1 MKLTLIGSGN
11 LGKQLYLEFLK
22 HPSIELIQWMDRS
35 ATATTTPENIELINS
50 IDGLKEADCYLL
62 AVSDNSIEQLAVQLP
77 KEALIVHTSGSTGLN
92 FVSETRRSGV
102 FYPLQTFS
110 KDRAI
115 EFLNLPICIEAS
127 HEKDFFFLELLAKRL
142 HASPLRINTQQR
154 KTLHLAAVLV
164 NNFTNH
170 LFAQA
175 EQICKKNNLPFELLK
190 PLMFETVNK
199 LDSLDPK
206 EAQTGPAIREDQKTI
221 EAHLEIIESP
231 QLEKL
236 YNLLT
241 DTIINYN
248 KNEKL

>member
-110 KDRAI
+110 KDRAV

-170 LFAQA
+170 LLTQA
-175 EQICKKNNLPFELLK
+175 AALCTSQKIPFELLQ
-190 PLMFETVNK
+190 PLLLETVQKQEK
-199 LDSLDPK
+199 LTPRQ
-206 EAQTGPAIREDQKTI
+206 AQTGPALRKDQKTI
-221 EAHLEIIESP
+221 NRHLKLIENED
-231 QLEKL
+231 LEKI
-236 YNLLT
+236 YKTLT
-241 DTIINYN
+241 ASIQKFYE
-248 KNEKL
+248 NEKL

>member
-110 KDRAI
+110 KDRAV
-115 EFLNLPICIEAS
+115 EFLNLPICI
-127 HEKDFFFLELLAKRL
+127 
-142 HASPLRINTQQR
+142 
-154 KTLHLAAVLV
+154 
-164 NNFTNH
+164 
-170 LFAQA
+170 
-175 EQICKKNNLPFELLK
+175 
-190 PLMFETVNK
+190 
-199 LDSLDPK
+199 
-206 EAQTGPAIREDQKTI
+206 
-221 EAHLEIIESP
+221 
-231 QLEKL
+231 
-236 YNLLT
+236 
-241 DTIINYN
+241 
-248 KNEKL
+248 